1 MLDKMRGFALA
12 LNPHFSCLLILSR
25 RNYNFFCKSPNRLL
39 PPNQSL
45 KLTEQAVDDFARSK
59 IGVTIGRGT
68 KKISVLAMVERNGKA
83 TSRRV
88 TNVTGLTLKTVI
100 RETVESY
107 FAIMK
112 RGVVGV
118 YHSISKQHLD
128 RYCNEFSFRW
138 NRRNITDGERADD
151 AIKNA
156 QGKLLIYKNQ
166 AA

>member
-1 MLDKMRGFALA
+1 
-12 LNPHFSCLLILSR
+12 
-25 RNYNFFCKSPNRLL
+25 
-39 PPNQSL
+39 
-45 KLTEQAVDDFARSK
+45 
-59 IGVTIGRGT
+59 
-68 KKISVLAMVERNGKA
+68 
-83 TSRRV
+83 
-88 TNVTGLTLKTVI
+88 
-100 RETVESY
+100 
-107 FAIMK
+107 MK

>member
-1 MLDKMRGFALA
+1 M
-12 LNPHFSCLLILSR
+12 
-25 RNYNFFCKSPNRLL
+25 